1 MLTLHWKKL
10 VKNSGTEKNKND
22 LLKDI
27 RKSKK
32 VKEFSGETFES
43 KNYFKNLNLTQ
54 VRMRFKN
61 RAKMM
66 QHVKMNFPSDPVY
79 RKELWK
85 CSSCYSWPKASSIG
99 DLVTG

>member
-1 MLTLHWKKL
+1 M

-32 VKEFSGETFES
+32 VKEFSGETFER

-61 RAKMM
+61 DAT
-66 QHVKMNFPSDPVY
+66 
-79 RKELWK
+79 
-85 CSSCYSWPKASSIG
+85 C
-99 DLVTG
+99 